1 MADNIVLNTG
11 SGGSTIK
18 TDDDGTSHWQYV
30 KMSFGADNTQT
41 RVTSTTGLPVDLLA
55 GTAEIGNVKNS
66 GTFVVQEDGAALTA
80 LQVIDNIVHVDDA
93 AFTLGTSSG
102 VMMMGFAGTQSVD
115 ANDAGAISMETD
127 GSIHIHD
134 GGNTITVDG
143 TVTANLSATDNAV
156 LDQIEVNTSYGEV
169 VGGGVEATALRV
181 TLASDSTGVLSVD
194 DGGGSLTI
202 DGTVTANL
210 SATDNAVLDQIEV
223 NTSYGDNTGTGTE
236 SGALRVTLATDS
248 TGLLSIDDNGGS
260 LTIDNTDI
268 TTIAGA
274 VSGTEMQVDV
284 VAALPAGTN
293 AIGKLAAN
301 SGVDIG
307 DVDVLS
313 IIPGTGATS
322 LGKAVDS
329 VVGATDTGV
338 AMLAERIDVAT
349 AVTPAVADYS
359 NLFCDKFGN
368 LKVTQLPDADSIV
381 KRGVINVAA
390 SGDNTLQAA
399 AGVGIR
405 IRVLSYTLISAG
417 TVNVRF
423 ESAAGGDALTGIM
436 PLVAN
441 SGVSVALNPHG
452 HFETSANQLLN
463 LELSAAVSVD
473 GHFTYVEVT
482 S

>member
-1 MADNIVLNTG
+1 MTDDISLNAG
-11 SGGSTIK
+11 SGGATIK
-18 TDDDGTSHWQYV
+18 TDDDGTAHWQYV
-30 KMSFGADNTQT
+30 KVSFGADDTQT
-41 RVTSTTGLPVDLLA
+41 RVTASTGLPVDILA

-80 LQVIDNIVHVDDA
+80 LQVIDNIVHIDDA
-93 AFTLGTSSG
+93 AFTLGTDSG

-134 GGNTITVDG
+134 GGNSITIDG
-143 TVTANLSATDNAV
+143 TVTANLSATDNDV

-181 TLASDSTGVLSVD
+181 TIASDSTGLLSVD

-223 NTSYGDNTGTGTE
+223 NTSYGDNTGGGTE
-236 SGALRVTLATDS
+236 ASSLRVTLASDS
-248 TGLLSIDDNGGS
+248 TGLLSVDDNGGS
-260 LTIDNTDI
+260 LTIDNADI
-268 TTIAGA
+268 ATIAGA
-274 VSGTEMQVDV
+274 VSGSEMQVDV
-284 VAALPAGTN
+284 VASLPAGTN
-293 AIGKLAAN
+293 AIGKLSAN

-313 IIPGTGATS
+313 VIPGTGATN
-322 LGKAVDS
+322 LGKAIDS
-329 VVGATDTGV
+329 AVGGTDTGL
-338 AMLAERIDVAT
+338 AILAERIDVQA
-349 AVTPAVADYS
+349 AITPAVGDYS
-359 NLFCDKFGN
+359 NLFTDKFGN
-368 LKVTQLPDADSIV
+368 LKTTQLPDADSVV
-381 KRGVINVAA
+381 KRQVINVAG

-399 AGVGIR
+399 AGSGIR
-405 IRVLSYTLISAG
+405 IRVLSYTLVAG
-417 TVNVRF
+417 GAVTVRF
-423 ESAAGGDALTGIM
+423 ESNAGGDPLTGQM
-436 PLVAN
+436 EFAAN
-441 SGVSVALNPHG
+441 GGTTVPFNPYG

-463 LELSAAVSVD
+463 LELSAAVNVD
-473 GHFTYVEVT
+473 GHFTYIEVT